1 MKEIFTILCLTL
13 LSAVSVLG
21 ATVQEAL
28 FVEASF
34 DEVKARAAHEGKLFF
49 VDFYADYCYNC
60 KLMDETTFVDPLLQ
74 RYAASAY
81 LPIKVHLEDFDGI
94 TLQQTY
100 GIRVLPTIL
109 VFNSSG
115 ELIDRYEEA
124 LSGSQLLLRLK
135 QHDIPA
141 NRIRKGGNALLA
153 TAPTPRPMRQPGR
166 QLDPPSSSLG
176 FAGNSSLSANAAP
189 AQVPSIADVAPTPLP
204 SVSAPSIPVSNDP
217 AHLFQFSVSAFPTQ
231 GYGIQVGVFG
241 QYGNVLREVEKLQ
254 QDFKQPV
261 LVNIN
266 TLNGKTVYN
275 VIVGSFETRRSASAF
290 RRLMRKQDYRN
301 TMVKDLSKL
310 KP

>member
-28 FVEASF
+28 FVQASF

-60 KLMDETTFVDPLLQ
+60 KLMDETTFVDPLLK

-141 NRIRKGGNALLA
+141 NRIRKGGEAPLA
-153 TAPTPRPMRQPGR
+153 AAPTPRPMRQPGR
-166 QLDPPSSSLG
+166 QLDSPSSSLS
-176 FAGNSSLSANAAP
+176 FADNSGLSANAAP
-189 AQVPSIADVAPTPLP
+189 TQVPGIAPTPLSP
-204 SVSAPSIPVSNDP
+204 VSAPSIPVSADP

-261 LVNIN
+261 LVNIS

-310 KP
+310 KS